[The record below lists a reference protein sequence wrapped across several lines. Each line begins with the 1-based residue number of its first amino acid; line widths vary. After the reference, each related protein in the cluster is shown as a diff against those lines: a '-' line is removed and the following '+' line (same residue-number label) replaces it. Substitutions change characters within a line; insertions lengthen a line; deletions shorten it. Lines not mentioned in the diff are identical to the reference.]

1 MDFVRIA
8 DFNNKLTAETTAHVL
23 DQEGIPFI
31 IHSDESIFGEGGV
44 SEYVFLSV
52 PADREARARE
62 LIAGLN
68 PDDGTP

>member
-23 DQEGIPFI
+23 DQEAIPFI

-52 PADREARARE
+52 PEDQVALAKE

-68 PDDGTP
+68 QDGDTP